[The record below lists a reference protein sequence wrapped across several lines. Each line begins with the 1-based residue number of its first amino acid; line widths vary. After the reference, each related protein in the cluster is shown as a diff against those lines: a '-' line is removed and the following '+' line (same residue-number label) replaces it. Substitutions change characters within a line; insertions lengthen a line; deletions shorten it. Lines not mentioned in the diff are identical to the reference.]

1 MTLETS
7 TRVME
12 SYLLFKRNNQ
22 FFELSAET
30 LARIKVGDKTN
41 EVQTYFS
48 LAAKACML
56 TKNPARGLAL
66 LNNMTDL

>member
-1 MTLETS
+1 
-7 TRVME
+7 ME

-30 LARIKVGDKTN
+30 LARIKVGDKTK